1 MQVSATGCNIAT
13 VLVKTE
19 GWEKQQRTKTLTH
32 RFHLESD
39 EGAIEKPKRLSAS
52 ASPLGCITAGD
63 LWSTLYANVQAHTS
77 RTSTPTL
84 VIFALPMLV
93 SYALVKEDPGWR
105 PRGAAT
111 NAVTS

>member
-63 LWSTLYANVQAHTS
+63 LWSTLYANVQAHIS
-77 RTSTPTL
+77 RISVPTL
-84 VIFALPMLV
+84 IILAPSMRLSFAI
-93 SYALVKEDPGWR
+93 GGR
-105 PRGAAT
+105 RGRHC
-111 NAVTS
+111 NS